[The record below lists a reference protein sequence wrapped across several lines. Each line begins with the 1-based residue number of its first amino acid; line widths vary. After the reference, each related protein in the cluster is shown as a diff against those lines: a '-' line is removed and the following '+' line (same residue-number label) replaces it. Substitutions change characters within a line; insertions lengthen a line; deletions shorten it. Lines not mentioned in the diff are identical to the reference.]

1 MATESENPMF
11 NIMLYGVLAVAGIMV
26 LAPTLQQVFAALPS
40 AQMLRAQAYYGIID
54 PRTLNATATLKWVS
68 LVDAP
73 PYTPWIS
80 ASFFNDGPDKVNIGI
95 NRPDGSPI
103 ESGESLTVDLS
114 GADRRIETIFYQCDP
129 DGTASVRA
137 IGKY

>member
-11 NIMLYGVLAVAGIMV
+11 NIMFWSVFAVVGIMV
-26 LAPTLQQVFAALPS
+26 LAPTLQQVFSALPS
-40 AQMLRAQAYYGIID
+40 AQMLQAQSYYGIID
-54 PRTLNATATLKWVS
+54 PRTLNATGVLKWLS
-68 LVDAP
+68 LVEDP

-80 ASFFNDGPDKVNIGI
+80 VSFFNDGPDKVNIGI

-114 GADRRIETIFYQCDP
+114 GANRRIETIFYQCDT
-129 DGTASVRA
+129 GETASVRA

>member
-11 NIMLYGVLAVAGIMV
+11 NTMIWAIFAVAGIMV
-26 LAPTLQQVFAALPS
+26 LAPTLQRVFSALPS
-40 AQMLRAQAYYGIID
+40 ARMLQARAYCGMTD
-54 PRTLNATATLKWVS
+54 PRTLDATATLKWLS
-68 LVDAP
+68 LVDGP
-73 PYTPWIS
+73 PYIPWIS
-80 ASFFNDGPDKVNIGI
+80 ASFFNDGPDRVYIGI

-114 GADRRIETIFYQCDP
+114 GADRRIEVIFYQCDP
-129 DGTASVRA
+129 GKTASVRA